1 MNVKCNEF
9 EEDMPMACFKNKKTL
24 EALILTEFRK
34 IGVKRCNYC

>member
-24 EALILTEFRK
+24 EVLILTEFSK